1 MSGTFLNPPREFS
14 VMPFWFWNDDLDEG
28 ERARVLIETAGAAAH
43 EINQPLTVSIGLAQP
58 MLNET
63 PIDDPRRSNMESIV
77 QFGERISQ
85 VVRKMKDVQ
94 QYNSVTSVGDTKI
107 MDFGDADA
115 GKQ

>member
-1 MSGTFLNPPREFS
+1 VPGTFLNPPREFS

-43 EINQPLTVSIGLAQP
+43 EINQPLTVNIGLAQL

-63 PIDDPRRSNMESIV
+63 PIDDPRQSNMESIV
-77 QFGERISQ
+77 QLGERISQ
-85 VVRKMKDVQ
+85 IVRKMKHVQ
-94 QYNSVTSVGDTKI
+94 QYNPVTYGGDTKI
-107 MDFGDADA
+107 IDFGDADA

>member
-28 ERARVLIETAGAAAH
+28 ERARVLIETAGVAAH
-43 EINQPLTVSIGLAQP
+43 EINQPLTVSIGLAQLR
-58 MLNET
+58 LNET

-77 QFGERISQ
+77 QLGERISQ
-85 VVRKMKDVQ
+85 IVPKMKDVQ
-94 QYNSVTSVGDTKI
+94 QYNPVTYVGDTKI